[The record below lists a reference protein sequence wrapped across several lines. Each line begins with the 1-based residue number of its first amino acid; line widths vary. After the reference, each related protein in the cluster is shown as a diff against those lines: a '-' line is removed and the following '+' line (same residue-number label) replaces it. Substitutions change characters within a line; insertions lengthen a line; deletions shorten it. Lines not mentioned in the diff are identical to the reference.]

1 MVDEFSPNVSY
12 EEAPLVPNWGGRVE
26 EDGKNWYA
34 ARLFTTRQREIVD
47 LLTAR
52 GLSCFVPME
61 YRDVMRAEKL
71 VKHVLMPVVRN
82 LIFIRKDYSEQETC
96 RILADIPY
104 RLSVLRKAKDNP
116 GYYEIPHRQ
125 MLEFQL
131 MCNPEIEMR
140 KYLSGDE
147 ARLKAGTPVSVEHG
161 PLKGLSGKLVRSSK
175 KYYLLKEVPGMAV
188 MIKVSRW
195 CCKPLVLRQEA
206 TSGNPPCVCQDSG
219 I

>member
-1 MVDEFSPNVSY
+1 MDEFSQNVSQ
-12 EEAPLVPNWGGRVE
+12 EEVLPIPNWGGRVE

-34 ARLFTTRQREIVD
+34 ARLFTTRQHEIVD
-47 LLTAR
+47 LLTAK

-61 YRDVMRAEKL
+61 YRDVMRSEKL
-71 VKHVLMPVVRN
+71 VKHALMPVVRN
-82 LIFIRKDYSEQETC
+82 LIFIRKDYSEPETR
-96 RILADIPY
+96 RILADVPY
-104 RLSVLRKAKDNP
+104 KLSILRKAKDNP
-116 GYYEIPHRQ
+116 EYYEIPHRQ
-125 MLEFQL
+125 MLEFQI
-131 MCNPEIEMR
+131 MCNPELEMR

-195 CCKPLVLRQEA
+195 CCKPLELK
-206 TSGNPPCVCQDSG
+206 
-219 I
+219 